1 MFGEKPQMPNRVI
14 DTWFSNQEENKT
26 NIIEY
31 YILIQGTLTVQDT
44 ITTLESKAQII
55 SLYIMIR

>member
-1 MFGEKPQMPNRVI
+1 MPNRVI
-14 DTWFSNQEENKT
+14 DTWFSNHEEFWQYKNKT

-44 ITTLESKAQII
+44 ITTPESQAQII
-55 SLYIMIR
+55 SLYIMIK

>member
-1 MFGEKPQMPNRVI
+1 MPNRVI